1 MNRNE
6 INEENF
12 EEIKFMIKNMF
23 TELEDSENID
33 QNLQNLIKMHK
44 KNGTNIIINGK
55 LPKSEKQA
63 KVFFE
68 IIREA
73 TTNAIKHAGSS
84 QIFVNIKET
93 LEDTYM
99 VITNNGKKPNEF
111 ITENEGIKGMR
122 RKVEELNGYFYIS
135 TIPRFSVNVSI
146 RNNN

>member
-1 MNRNE
+1 
-6 INEENF
+6 
-12 EEIKFMIKNMF
+12 MF
-23 TELEDSENID
+23 TELEDSENTD

-55 LPKSEKQA
+55 LPQNAKQA

-84 QIFVNIKET
+84 RIFVDIKEM

-111 ITENEGIKGMR
+111 ITENEEQNLIFKKFIQYIKEQ
-122 RKVEELNGYFYIS
+122 KKND
-135 TIPRFSVNVSI
+135 
-146 RNNN
+146 